1 MKKTFDKFFSIF
13 MRVQLF
19 ILSLFCFAFTFSNVI
34 IGICSPGQKLSYAEA
49 IQLLSE
55 KEVTSITLYSNDDNA
70 EIYLKDNETRYV
82 VNIPNQEA
90 FCEYVQESI
99 SSGDVL
105 EMKKITKAGI
115 WQKIIF
121 FVLGTLG
128 MRVTLGKWT
137 KNKEEK
143 SKENKLIELS
153 LTHSNTKIDF
163 SGKIQKSNVFFANV
177 AGLKEE
183 KEELKEIIDFLKFPQ
198 KFTEMGAKI
207 PKGVLLSGPPGTGK
221 TLLAKAVAGEAGVS
235 FLSTSG
241 SDFDEMYVGVGA
253 SRVREL
259 FEQAQKFAP
268 CIIFIDEIDAVG
280 QKRTSSES
288 RWSTQTIEQ
297 LLVAMDGFNSK
308 SNIIVIAA
316 TNRPE
321 VLDPALTRPGR
332 LDRNIVIHLPDVHDR
347 EEILKI
353 HGKNKKILEN
363 VDFAAIAHNT
373 SGFSGAELENL
384 LNEAAILAVRQ
395 NQVAISADN
404 IEEAMKKVVLGLQK
418 KGRKISNEV
427 KELTAY
433 HEAGHAVVS
442 KFLSTQNRVKEVSII
457 PRGTAGGYTWHNIS
471 EDKPYASKKEL
482 TEKLVVLL
490 GGRAAEQIVLGDIST
505 GASSDLNVA
514 TRIAQNMIC
523 VYGMN
528 DEIGPISIEDN
539 NQAVLYGGQAIGKAI
554 SKAIKE
560 AETKA
565 FDILTKNRFFLNM
578 VANELLIKETIS
590 GDELDEIF
598 EIYQTYANT

>member
-90 FCEYVQESI
+90 FCEYVQENI

-297 LLVAMDGFNSK
+297 LLVAMDGFNTK